1 VPEAEVAPGAERVVL
16 VGFGPPGSDREV
28 EEGLEEL
35 AALVRSAGGLEV
47 GRAWQL
53 RASPDPATL
62 VGKGKLEEI
71 RLLAQESQADAV
83 AFDADLTPAQQR
95 NLEMALGVKVLDRT
109 TVVLDIFAQRARSK
123 EGRLQ
128 VEMAQLL
135 YRLPRLRGRGIYL
148 SRLGGG
154 IGTRGPGETK
164 LEVDRRR
171 IERRLVKLR
180 RELAE
185 LARQREL
192 RRKRRA
198 RAGVPRV
205 SLVGYTNAGKSTLL
219 TALSG
224 AAVYVRDE
232 LFSTLDPLAR
242 RVRLPSGQEA
252 VFLDT
257 VGFLR
262 KLPHHLVEAFRSTLE
277 ETLEADLLLHVADIS
292 VPDAEARM
300 AAVEAVLEEVGARDI
315 PRLMVLNKADLV
327 SPLEVARW
335 LARFPGSVAIS
346 ALEGTG
352 IEELLAR
359 VEGVLEEA
367 RDAGRAGRQVRRVR
381 ERMP

>member
-1 VPEAEVAPGAERVVL
+1 MKPSTAEKVVL
-16 VGFGPPGSDREV
+16 VGFGPPGREREV
-28 EEGLEEL
+28 EEGLDEL
-35 AALVRSAGGLEV
+35 SALVSAAGGVEV
-47 GRAWQL
+47 GRTHQL
-53 RASPDPATL
+53 RPAPDPGTL
-62 VGKGKLEEI
+62 VGKGKLEEV
-71 RLLAQESQADAV
+71 RSLALETEADAV
-83 AFDADLTPAQQR
+83 AFDADLSPSQQR
-95 NLEMALGVKVLDRT
+95 NLERVLGLKVLDRT
-109 TVVLDIFAQRARSK
+109 TVVLDIFAQRARSR

-135 YRLPRLRGRGIYL
+135 YRLPRLRGRGVYL
-148 SRLGGG
+148 SRLGAG

-164 LEVDRRR
+164 LETDRRR

-185 LARQREL
+185 LGRQRQL

-219 TALSG
+219 KAMSG
-224 AAVYVRDE
+224 AEVHVKDQ
-232 LFSTLDPLAR
+232 LFTTLDPLAR

-277 ETLEADLLLHVADIS
+277 ETLEADLLVHVADVS
-292 VPDAEARM
+292 APDLEARVG
-300 AAVEAVLEEVGARDI
+300 AVEAVLEQVGAGLT

-335 LARFPGSVAIS
+335 RSRWPDSVAIS
-346 ALEGTG
+346 AIKGEGL
-352 IEELLAR
+352 EELLHR
-359 VEGVLEEA
+359 VEALLDRVREGV
-367 RDAGRAGRQVRRVR
+367 RADTAVRRVG
-381 ERMP
+381 ERVP